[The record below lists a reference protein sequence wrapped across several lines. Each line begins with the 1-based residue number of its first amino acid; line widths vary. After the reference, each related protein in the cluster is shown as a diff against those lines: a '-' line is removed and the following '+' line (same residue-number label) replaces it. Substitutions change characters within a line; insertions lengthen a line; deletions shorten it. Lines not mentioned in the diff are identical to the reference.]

1 MLAGTATHS
10 VTGQQDNA
18 RLSCR
23 TRAAPTM
30 SLISGPP
37 RGSSRWAST
46 TLTSELEDKKCNTC
60 LRSARVQRA
69 IMPLP
74 PGGLHGRAPA
84 MPGGA
89 AVRDGLT
96 CRGAMGQGYCSYYD
110 MAGARRGEATAPA
123 PTPPSVWR
131 PKAREL
137 IQAARN
143 RN

>member
-23 TRAAPTM
+23 TGAAPTM

-69 IMPLP
+69 TVPLP
-74 PGGLHGRAPA
+74 PGAMCRASH

-89 AVRDGLT
+89 AVRP
-96 CRGAMGQGYCSYYD
+96 MG
-110 MAGARRGEATAPA
+110 
-123 PTPPSVWR
+123 
-131 PKAREL
+131 
-137 IQAARN
+137 
-143 RN
+143 